1 MSHSRIIKVSASALR
16 AYEECPY
23 KYAKDYIWRL
33 PDAQRMA
40 VPIFTVGNAV
50 HQTLAEFTKKGGRGQ
65 VDRDE
70 IASMLMQNWDSR
82 PFRDPDEELA
92 HFHRAKAMVESFHD
106 KPYPDKVAQ
115 ELGIEK
121 YVAWSRPRNGVIA
134 VGRLDRVCLLE
145 DGTLEVVDY
154 KTGSRVIEEE
164 ALEKEYQALFY
175 RTLVAQQF
183 PRIKPK
189 SVRVTFHYL
198 ATGRSVSV
206 EYQQE
211 DFQEWWGGV
220 EFATERIRQAIRAH
234 EEGAPIEVAFPR
246 RSGDRCRACPMQRH
260 CSEVVRDAQAPGC
273 SESGRAS

>member
-1 MSHSRIIKVSASALR
+1 MSDPRIIKVSASALR

-23 KYAKDYIWRL
+23 KYAMDYIRRL
-33 PDAQRMA
+33 PNTQRA
-40 VPIFTVGNAV
+40 PVPIFAVGNAV
-50 HQTLAEFTKKGGRGQ
+50 HQTLAEFSKKGGRSQ

-106 KPYPDKVAQ
+106 KPYPGKVAQ

-189 SVRVTFHYL
+189 SIRVTFHYL

-206 EYQQE
+206 EYQHE
-211 DFQEWWGGV
+211 EFQEWWGGV
-220 EFATERIRQAIRAH
+220 EFAAERIRQAIREH

-246 RSGDRCRACPMQRH
+246 RRGDRCRACPMQLH
-260 CSEVVRDAQAPGC
+260 CSEVVLDRRLGAN
-273 SESGRAS
+273 S